1 MKIKNTLTYSDIRE
15 IPGLLR
21 LFSERAQGLKKTAL
35 KSKNN
40 SVYLV
45 GRGSSGNATL
55 FAKYIWEVYAGVITN
70 FIHPHS
76 IFEARKPLNFK
87 GQAVWA
93 FSQSGKSEDIV
104 ACLKLLKKWGAK
116 TVAVTNEPL
125 LAENPLAR
133 AADAHI
139 LLSNSK
145 ELPVAATK
153 SFALQL
159 WAVLWTAQIWG
170 GCFRKIDFSETVKL
184 AQQLVSAPFEEAA
197 PATQRRRATCLPK
210 MWWQAQ
216 PFFKKVKAA
225 QMIGFVGR
233 GPYNAVAED
242 AALKFREISRSHA
255 LGYSAAE
262 FLHGPVGAYSAS
274 DFIFLLS
281 PGRKLPKDLMKVAK
295 ALKERGTPY
304 RVVAQKQGRFP
315 FNCLLADIELKLL
328 ALNLALSRGLNPD
341 TPKGLKKVTRTF

>member
-1 MKIKNTLTYSDIRE
+1 MKIKNTLTYSDIGE
-15 IPGLLR
+15 IPGLLH

-40 SVYLV
+40 SVDLV

-76 IFEARKPLNFK
+76 IFEAGKPLNFK

-93 FSQSGKSEDIV
+93 FSQSGKSEDIT

-125 LAENPLAR
+125 FAENPLAR
-133 AADAHI
+133 AAHASI

-153 SFALQL
+153 SFILQL

-184 AQQLVSAPFEEAA
+184 AEELVSAPFEEAS
-197 PATQRRRATCLPK
+197 
-210 MWWQAQ
+210 Q

-242 AALKFREISRSHA
+242 AALKFREMSRSHA

-262 FLHGPVGAYSAS
+262 FLHGPVGAYSVS

-281 PGRKLPKDLMKVAK
+281 PGGKLPEDLMKVEK
-295 ALKERGTPY
+295 ALEERGTPY
-304 RVVAQKQGRFP
+304 RVVTQKKGKFP
-315 FNCLLADIELKLL
+315 FNCLLTDIELKLL

-341 TPKGLKKVTRTF
+341 NPKGLKKVTKTF

>member
-1 MKIKNTLTYSDIRE
+1 MKIENTLTYSDIRE
-15 IPGLLR
+15 IPGLLH
-21 LFSERAQGLKKTAL
+21 LFSEKAHGLKKTAL
-35 KSKNN
+35 KGKNN

-76 IFEARKPLNFK
+76 IFEAKKPLNFK

-116 TVAVTNEPL
+116 TVAVTNESL
-125 LAENPLAR
+125 LSENPLAR
-133 AADAHI
+133 AADTHI

-153 SFALQL
+153 SFALEL

-170 GCFRKIDFSETVKL
+170 GRFRKIDFSETVKL
-184 AQQLVSAPFEEAA
+184 AQQLVSAPFKEA
-197 PATQRRRATCLPK
+197 
-210 MWWQAQ
+210 AQ

-225 QMIGFVGR
+225 RMIGFVGR

-242 AALKFREISRSHA
+242 AALKFREMSRSHA

-281 PGRKLPKDLMKVAK
+281 PGGKLPEDLMKVEK
-295 ALKERGTPY
+295 ALKKRGTPY
-304 RVVAQKQGRFP
+304 RVVTQKKGRFP
-315 FNCLLADIELKLL
+315 FNCLLTDIELKLL

-341 TPKGLKKVTRTF
+341 NPKGLKKVTSTF

>member
-1 MKIKNTLTYSDIRE
+1 MKNTLTYSDIRE
-15 IPGLLR
+15 IPELLR
-21 LFSERAQGLKKTAL
+21 LFSETAPELKRTAL

-76 IFEARKPLNFK
+76 IFEAEKPLNFK

-93 FSQSGKSEDIV
+93 FSQSGKSGDIV
-104 ACLKLLKKWGAK
+104 ACLKRLKKWGAK
-116 TVAVTNEPL
+116 TVAVTNEPC
-125 LAENPLAR
+125 LAKNPLGR

-139 LLSNSK
+139 LLSSSK

-159 WAVLWTAQIWG
+159 WTVLWTAQIWRG
-170 GCFRKIDFSETVKL
+170 RFRKSDFSETVKL
-184 AQQLVSAPFEEAA
+184 AGELVSAPFKEAG
-197 PATQRRRATCLPK
+197 L
-210 MWWQAQ
+210 

-225 QMIGFVGR
+225 RMLGFVGR

-242 AALKFREISRSHA
+242 AALKFREMSRSHA

-262 FLHGPVGAYSAS
+262 FLHGPVGAYTAK
-274 DFIFLLS
+274 DFVFLLN
-281 PGRKLPKDLMKVAK
+281 PGGKLPEDLLRVEK

-304 RVVAQKQGRFP
+304 RVVAQQKGKFP
-315 FNCLLADIELKLL
+315 FNCLLTDIELKLL

-341 TPKGLKKVTRTF
+341 SPKGLKKVTRTF

>member
-1 MKIKNTLTYSDIRE
+1 MKTEDTLTYCDIRE
-15 IPGLLR
+15 IPELLR
-21 LFSERAQGLKKTAL
+21 LFSERARGLKKTAL
-35 KSKNN
+35 KNKNN

-76 IFEARKPLNFK
+76 ILEAEKPLNFK

-93 FSQSGKSEDIV
+93 FSQSGKSGDIV
-104 ACLKLLKKWGAK
+104 ACLKLLKKWGAR
-116 TVAVTNEPL
+116 TVAVTNEPSF
-125 LAENPLAR
+125 AENPLAR
-133 AADAHI
+133 AAHAGI
-139 LLSNSK
+139 LLSSSK

-153 SFALQL
+153 SFILQL
-159 WAVLWTAQIWG
+159 WAVLWTAQIWC
-170 GCFRKIDFSETVKL
+170 GCFRKSDFSETVEL
-184 AQQLVSAPFEEAA
+184 ARRLVSAPFEEAA
-197 PATQRRRATCLPK
+197 RPV
-210 MWWQAQ
+210 
-216 PFFKKVKAA
+216 FKKVKAA
-225 QMIGFVGR
+225 RMIGFVGR

-242 AALKFREISRSHA
+242 AALKFREMSRSHA

-281 PGRKLPKDLMKVAK
+281 PGGKLPKDLMKVEK

-304 RVVAQKQGRFP
+304 RVVTQKKGRFP
-315 FNCLLADIELKLL
+315 FNCLLTDIKLKLL

-341 TPKGLKKVTRTF
+341 NPKGLKKVTRTF

>member
-1 MKIKNTLTYSDIRE
+1 MKIEETLTYADIRE

-21 LFSERAQGLKKTAL
+21 SFSARAADLKKSAL
-35 KSKNN
+35 RGKNG

-55 FAKYIWEVYAGVITN
+55 FAKYIWEVYAGIITN

-76 IFEARKPLNFK
+76 IFEARRPLNFR

-93 FSQSGKSEDIV
+93 FSQSGKSGDIV
-104 ACLKLLKKWGAK
+104 ACLKLLKKWGAVS
-116 TVAVTNEPL
+116 VAVTNEPAL
-125 LAENPLAR
+125 RENPLAR
-133 AADAHI
+133 SAKTRI

-153 SFALQL
+153 SFVLQL
-159 WAVLWTAQIWG
+159 WAVLWTAQVWSR
-170 GCFRKIDFSETVKL
+170 CFGAGNFRETEEL
-184 AQQLVSAPFEEAA
+184 AQRLVEEPF
-197 PATQRRRATCLPK
+197 R
-210 MWWQAQ
+210 QARS
-216 PFFKKVKAA
+216 PFFKKVRTA

-242 AALKFREISRSHA
+242 AALKFREISCAHA

-262 FLHGPVGAYSAS
+262 FLHGPVGAYTPK
-274 DFIFLLS
+274 DFVFLLS
-281 PGRKLPKDLMKVAK
+281 PSERLPRDLVKVKK
-295 ALKERGTPY
+295 ALGARGTPC
-304 RVVAQKQGRFP
+304 RIVKQGRGKFP
-315 FNCLLADIELKLL
+315 FNCLLTDIELKLL

-341 TPKGLKKVTRTF
+341 NPKGLKKITLTF